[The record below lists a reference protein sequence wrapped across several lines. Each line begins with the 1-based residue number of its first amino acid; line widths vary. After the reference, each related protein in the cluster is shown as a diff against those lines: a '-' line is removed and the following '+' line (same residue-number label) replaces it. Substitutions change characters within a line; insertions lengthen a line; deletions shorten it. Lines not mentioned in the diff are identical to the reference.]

1 MVELAPP
8 VSVSPFIRACRW
20 GFLTAGIFYGAFHY
34 RRLSRKEA
42 KVREYE
48 AKQMEMLKDKREAE
62 RQLNSSCILGHLCY
76 TKSPGD
82 GRELVF
88 SKLP

>member
-20 GFLTAGIFYGAFHY
+20 GFLTAGIFYGAFNY

-42 KVREYE
+42 SIREYE
-48 AKQMEMLKDKREAE
+48 AKQMEMLKGKREAE
-62 RQLNSSCILGHLCY
+62 KQM
-76 TKSPGD
+76 KA
-82 GRELVF
+82 REEMITLAKDVGVPVPPNF
-88 SKLP
+88 

>member
-20 GFLTAGIFYGAFHY
+20 GFLTAGILYGAYNY

-48 AKQMEMLKDKREAE
+48 AKQMEILKAKKEAE
-62 RQLNSSCILGHLCY
+62 KG
-76 TKSPGD
+76 KVM
-82 GRELVF
+82 REEMITLAKEVGVPVPPNF
-88 SKLP
+88 

>member
-20 GFLTAGIFYGAFHY
+20 GFLTAGIFYGAFNY

-42 KVREYE
+42 SIREYE
-48 AKQMEMLKDKREAE
+48 AKQMEMLKGKREAE
-62 RQLNSSCILGHLCY
+62 KQMK
-76 TKSPGD
+76 T
-82 GRELVF
+82 REEMISLAKDVGVPVPPNF
-88 SKLP
+88 

>member
-20 GFLTAGIFYGAFHY
+20 GFLTAGIFYGTFSY

-48 AKQMEMLKDKREAE
+48 AKQMELLKGKREAE
-62 RQLNSSCILGHLCY
+62 KQKQI
-76 TKSPGD
+76 
-82 GRELVF
+82 REEMITLAKDVGVPVPPNF
-88 SKLP
+88 

>member
-20 GFLTAGIFYGAFHY
+20 GFLAAGIFYGAFNY
-34 RRLSRKEA
+34 KRLSRKEA

-48 AKQMEMLKDKREAE
+48 AKQMEILKVKREAE
-62 RQLNSSCILGHLCY
+62 KQKQI
-76 TKSPGD
+76 
-82 GRELVF
+82 REEMITLAKDVGVPIPPNF
-88 SKLP
+88 